1 MQVGVGWWLMF
12 EDRWAAVLRFLPRFS
27 FFCIAVF
34 CVAVCIA
41 MFALQVF
48 CAAALFGC

>member
-27 FFCIAVF
+27 FFALQFFVLQ
-34 CVAVCIA
+34 
-41 MFALQVF
+41 FALQCLRCKFF